1 MVGKEGPSALG
12 NPVVTAF
19 FRGSHPGTVT
29 TPASPWPKRALL
41 GGPCLPSSNIQNATV
56 PLQSTPMARS
66 LLLEPPFFLCA
77 LPIQLKLPTDAQ

>member
-19 FRGSHPGTVT
+19 FRGSHLGTIT

-41 GGPCLPSSNIQNATV
+41 RGPCLPGSNFQSATV
-56 PLQSTPMARS
+56 PLQSTPMACS
-66 LLLEPPFFLCA
+66 LLLEPSFFLSFFERS
-77 LPIQLKLPTDAQ
+77 QSS